1 MKLTN
6 KSRQILL
13 NIVKEEINTQEY
25 MIVWLKLKCSKYY
38 TLADKAYPE
47 ETLKSFESLNE
58 YRKMLKDATRRVK
71 KLSQVSK
78 ELKLD
83 MKSGI
88 VRQSKKHDKV
98 STD

>member
-6 KSRQILL
+6 QSRQILL

-71 KLSQVSK
+71 KLAKVSK

-98 STD
+98 SRD